1 MSDAMVGFWIRK
13 DRNVQVRCLG
23 KGALINDPELLT
35 VCFKNGHTK
44 YMHSGELLREFVSLD
59 DFQAEKTEGS
69 EWVSR
74 KSAYLGEVGDVF
86 VIRNIDLKE
95 GRVIYARKGQKCNA
109 RFQVPI
115 GRFDLKFKRNHGEQ
129 T

>member
-1 MSDAMVGFWIRK
+1 MSDATVGFWIRRN
-13 DRNVQVRCLG
+13 RNVQVKCLG
-23 KGALINDPELLT
+23 KGAWSHDPELLT

-44 YMHSGELLREFVSLD
+44 YMYSGDLLREFINLD

-74 KSAYLGEVGDVF
+74 KSIYLGRVGDVF

-95 GRVIYARKGQKCNA
+95 GRVIYARKNQEGNA
-109 RFQVPI
+109 RFQVAI
-115 GRFDLKFKRNHGEQ
+115 GQFDTKFKRKHGEAL
-129 T
+129 